1 MPYASL
7 SMSEK
12 PSQPIVIKIGGS
24 TLGAHDTSIADCAAL
39 HNAGRS
45 VVIVHGGGAT
55 VSDWLGRLAVPTE
68 FVSGLRKTT
77 AEAREVVV
85 AVLAGLVN
93 KQLVQQF
100 AALGVRAIGL
110 CGADG
115 GILRSVMNSRGLGYV
130 GDAPIC
136 DATALRAQLGAGFMP
151 VVSPI
156 GLTPGGDELLNIN
169 ADTAAGAIAAA
180 LQAEHLIFLTDVA
193 GILDQEQSLVPCLNA
208 AAITRLQE
216 DGTLAGGML
225 PKVEACRAAA
235 RAGSRTRIVDGRATG
250 AIEAALRGEI
260 GTMIV

>member
-1 MPYASL
+1 
-7 SMSEK
+7 MSEN
-12 PSQPIVIKIGGS
+12 PSPPIVIKIGGS

-39 HNAGRS
+39 HQAGRA

-77 AEAREVVV
+77 AESREVVV
-85 AVLAGLVN
+85 AVLAGLIN

-100 AALGVRAIGL
+100 AALGVRAVGL

-115 GILRSVMNSRGLGYV
+115 GILRSVVNSRGLGFV
-130 GDAPIC
+130 GDAPVC
-136 DATALRAQLGAGFMP
+136 DASALQTQLDAGLLP

-156 GLTPGGDELLNIN
+156 GLTPSGDELLNIN

-180 LQAEHLIFLTDVA
+180 LRAEQLIFLTDVP
-193 GILDQEQSLVPCLNA
+193 GILDHEKNLVPCLDA
-208 AAITRLQE
+208 AATNRLQE

-225 PKVEACRAAA
+225 PKVEACLVATN
-235 RAGSRTRIVDGRATG
+235 AGTRTRIVDGRAAG
-250 AIEAALRGEI
+250 AIDAALTGKI
-260 GTMIV
+260 GTTVV